1 MKKLM
6 IGLAMFAVVIMA
18 AMLVQAQVQEHKHEQ
33 QDLSDKKAPTSTKTE
48 SMKCC
53 ESMDKMGEMKAG
65 MPMKSEMT
73 GEMKAKMD
81 LMKEMK
87 EKMAEKM
94 GEKGMK
100 MQTQESKVEKNPTSK
115 DAHQH

>member
-1 MKKLM
+1 MTIIVRNL
-6 IGLAMFAVVIMA
+6 ILLALLAHMPAFAQEGQHDQH
-18 AMLVQAQVQEHKHEQ
+18 QAQQETPVHK
-33 QDLSDKKAPTSTKTE
+33 DSAPSKTGST
-48 SMKCC
+48 KCC
-53 ESMDKMGEMKAG
+53 EGMEKKGEMKAG

-81 LMKEMK
+81 SMKVMK

-94 GEKGMK
+94 SEKGMK
-100 MQTQESKVEKNPTSK
+100 LQTKESKVEKNPTSK

>member
-1 MKKLM
+1 MTIIVRNL
-6 IGLAMFAVVIMA
+6 ILLALFAHMPA
-18 AMLVQAQVQEHKHEQ
+18 FAQEGQHDQHQAQQETPVHK
-33 QDLSDKKAPTSTKTE
+33 DSAPSKTGST
-48 SMKCC
+48 KCC
-53 ESMDKMGEMKAG
+53 EG
-65 MPMKSEMT
+65 MEKK

-81 LMKEMK
+81 SMKEMK

-100 MQTQESKVEKNPTSK
+100 MQTKESKVEKNPTSK

>member
-6 IGLAMFAVVIMA
+6 IGLAMFAVVNMA
-18 AMLVQAQVQEHKHEQ
+18 AMPVQAQVQEHKHEQ
-33 QDLSDKKAPTSTKTE
+33 RDLSDKKAPASTKTE

-53 ESMDKMGEMKAG
+53 ESINKIGEMKAG
-65 MPMKSEMT
+65 MAMKSEMT

-81 LMKEMK
+81 SLKEMK
-87 EKMAEKM
+87 EKITEKM

-100 MQTQESKVEKNPTSK
+100 MQTKESKVEKIPTSK

>member
-1 MKKLM
+1 MTIIVRNL
-6 IGLAMFAVVIMA
+6 ILLALFAHMPA
-18 AMLVQAQVQEHKHEQ
+18 FAQEGQHDQHQAQQETPVHK
-33 QDLSDKKAPTSTKTE
+33 DSAPSKTGST
-48 SMKCC
+48 KCC
-53 ESMDKMGEMKAG
+53 EG
-65 MPMKSEMT
+65 MEKK

-81 LMKEMK
+81 SMKEMK

-100 MQTQESKVEKNPTSK
+100 LQTKESKVEKNPTSK